1 MKILFHNYSIN
12 QAHPLGIVCLRIK
25 LTLEHYMARMMAVD
39 LDIFANEQILEESKT
54 YTSAY
59 MSYHNLMQLSRA
71 VKNYGKEIKEN
82 KKITSSPKIVDI
94 AELLIMNYD
103 EIKRETIEK
112 DFEEQSVYFSC
123 MFLDENSNDM
133 ADIKLATEIKHRK
146 RYRFEELVLRHD
158 PSLILDL
165 YGDDQLSEIVP
176 LGKRRKSVPIHMP

>member
-25 LTLEHYMARMMAVD
+25 LTLERYMARMMAVD

-94 AELLIMNYD
+94 AEL
-103 EIKRETIEK
+103 
-112 DFEEQSVYFSC
+112 SVYFSC